1 MSDIL
6 PTAAIK
12 EKVYKLAH
20 FILRFL
26 DEESLDKAAN
36 SDELHHTEAT
46 TDQTA
51 TTKSSTSTSLS
62 PHQINHPT
70 YPDCAIEAS
79 FENMTMSSMPHDT
92 NVSAVA
98 TTSWT

>member
-6 PTAAIK
+6 LTAAIK

-36 SDELHHTEAT
+36 SDELYL
-46 TDQTA
+46 
-51 TTKSSTSTSLS
+51 SLIHIS
-62 PHQINHPT
+62 EPT
-70 YPDCAIEAS
+70 RPY
-79 FENMTMSSMPHDT
+79 
-92 NVSAVA
+92 
-98 TTSWT
+98 